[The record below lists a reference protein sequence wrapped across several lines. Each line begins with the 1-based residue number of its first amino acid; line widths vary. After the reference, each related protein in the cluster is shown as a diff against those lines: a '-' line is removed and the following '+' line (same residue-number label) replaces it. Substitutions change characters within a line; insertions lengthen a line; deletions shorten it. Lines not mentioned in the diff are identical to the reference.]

1 MIFRQTKMKNIM
13 LGALALIMVGC
24 NATKEYPYNA
34 ARVGET
40 GADALT
46 VDLAPVVSAQAK
58 MPELTV
64 GTGSFEHGL
73 ANAGLGKSLTANVPF
88 VAVDVPVPSVVIGPK
103 NFNATVGAEN
113 SVTIGS
119 LTVGQNLPSIGIGTD
134 VNKEKVFDLTLKGGV
149 GVTVPLISLYVPW
162 PTLNTGGDTE
172 E

>member
-1 MIFRQTKMKNIM
+1 MISNKQMKNIM
-13 LGALALIMVGC
+13 LGALALMMVGC

-46 VDLAPVVSAQAK
+46 VDLAPVVAAQAK

-88 VAVDVPVPSVVIGPK
+88 VAVDVPVPSVTLGPE

-119 LTVGQNLPSIGIGTD
+119 LKVGQNLPSIGIGTD
-134 VNKEKVFDLTLKGGV
+134 VNKDKVFDLTLKGGV
-149 GVTVPLISLYVPW
+149 GITLPLISLHVPY
-162 PTLNTGGDTE
+162 PTLDTGGDTE